1 MTEEQQKEMASQLE
15 NMEPTQPA
23 AGAAP
28 ATADAKQAKQQLAQE
43 AQPAAPANTGNAAP
57 ATNTVSIEQAIQKTM
72 GLVESGQ
79 IEGLKPE
86 QAASL
91 AASLTPEQLE

>member
-1 MTEEQQKEMASQLE
+1 MTEEQQKEMAAQLE
-15 NMEPTQPA
+15 NLEPTQPA
-23 AGAAP
+23 AAAAP
-28 ATADAKQAKQQLAQE
+28 ATANAKQPKQLLVQE
-43 AQPAAPANTGNAAP
+43 TQPVAPANAGSAAP
-57 ATNTVSIEQAIQKTM
+57 ATNTISIEQALQKTM